1 MADPRYAGALRLDG
15 KRALIT
21 GATKGIGADI
31 ARAFASA
38 GATLVL
44 SGRDTEELRAARS
57 ALSTEPK
64 STPSQSISRGP
75 KEPPNWPSVPRTHS
89 VG

>member
-38 GATLVL
+38 
-44 SGRDTEELRAARS
+44 SC
-57 ALSTEPK
+57 
-64 STPSQSISRGP
+64 
-75 KEPPNWPSVPRTHS
+75 
-89 VG
+89 